1 MEVVD
6 RIRQKAKEKIRTIAL
21 PEIEDSRVREAA
33 AIMEKEKIAK
43 VLLFGRESRLDN
55 DKKERYA
62 RAYYE
67 LRKAKG
73 ISPDDARK
81 ILDDPLYYAAMM
93 TRLGDCDG
101 FVAGAAH
108 TTSDVARAAIQCLG
122 INEKFT
128 IASSC
133 FLMAVPDCPYG
144 ENGNFIF
151 ADCGIIPEPN
161 SRQLACIAVSNAE
174 MAEKLF
180 GITPRVALLSYS
192 TKGSGRGRAI
202 EKILEALKI
211 AKEINPSILI
221 DGELQ
226 ADAAI
231 VPEVARIKDPAG
243 LLQGKANVLIFPNL
257 EAGNIA
263 YKLVQ
268 RLAAA
273 RAIGPLM
280 VGLNKPCSDLSR
292 GCSAAD
298 IVDSV
303 AVTAIM
309 AQ

>member
-1 MEVVD
+1 MDVVSK
-6 RIRQKAKEKIRTIAL
+6 IRQKAKEKLKTIAL
-21 PEIEDSRVREAA
+21 PETEDSRVLAA
-33 AIMEKEKIAK
+33 ARIIEKEKIAK
-43 VLLFGRESRLDN
+43 IELFGREMLD
-55 DKKERYA
+55 DGKKERYA
-62 RAYYE
+62 QAYYE

-73 ISPDDARK
+73 ITLDAARE
-81 ILDDPLYYAAMM
+81 ILSDPLYYAAMM

-101 FVAGAAH
+101 FVAGAAN

-122 INEKFT
+122 VNERFS

-133 FLMAVPDCPYG
+133 FLMVVPDCPYG
-144 ENGNFIF
+144 ENGTFIF

-161 SRQLACIAVSNAE
+161 ARQLACVAVSNAE
-174 MAEKLF
+174 LAQKLF
-180 GITPRVALLSYS
+180 GINPKVALLSYS
-192 TKGSGRGRAI
+192 TKGSGKGKTV
-202 EKILEALKI
+202 EKVLEALAI
-211 AKEINPSILI
+211 ARDIAPGISI

-231 VPEVARIKDPAG
+231 VPEVAKIKDPAG

-257 EAGNIA
+257 ESGNIT

-268 RLAAA
+268 RLARA

-292 GCSAAD
+292 GCLAED
-298 IVDSV
+298 IVDTV
-303 AVTAIM
+303 AVTAIR